1 MATSVV
7 PSPPR
12 GKGVPRRRYWGPCL
26 LAVIVACFSGVPA
39 WFSASGDLGNSVAAE
54 HLLENRPRRALLVPG
69 LLTLSS
75 AAAAPTAVW
84 GEGSLRL
91 DEYGRAV
98 LPDGSLASSTG
109 LNYEGV
115 ATFNGRP
122 KVFIAG
128 STGELGRRVV
138 LDFVRNGYS
147 VYCGYRDDGRLAE
160 VQYKNRTSPKY
171 EMTVVP
177 DALIETGREKELT
190 EQLQDAS
197 VVVHVAGATTQFDV
211 LRPTMSFDQDAPTR
225 TDLNGTKALIDAA
238 VAKGVK
244 KFIYVSAV
252 LTNAR
257 ALGDDVA
264 DSDGFKNWNSF
275 GNVLDCKHDAEEYL
289 KSSGLDYTIIR
300 PAPMTND
307 FPRDV
312 GGLSFE
318 KPDTIL
324 LKSGEV
330 GSRISR
336 DDVSLACLDAVF
348 NIKASRGTFELVG
361 VPRTPPMAR
370 EQWWVPRE
378 SSKAA

>member
-1 MATSVV
+1 M
-7 PSPPR
+7 
-12 GKGVPRRRYWGPCL
+12 
-26 LAVIVACFSGVPA
+26 
-39 WFSASGDLGNSVAAE
+39 
-54 HLLENRPRRALLVPG
+54 
-69 LLTLSS
+69 
-75 AAAAPTAVW
+75 
-84 GEGSLRL
+84 RL